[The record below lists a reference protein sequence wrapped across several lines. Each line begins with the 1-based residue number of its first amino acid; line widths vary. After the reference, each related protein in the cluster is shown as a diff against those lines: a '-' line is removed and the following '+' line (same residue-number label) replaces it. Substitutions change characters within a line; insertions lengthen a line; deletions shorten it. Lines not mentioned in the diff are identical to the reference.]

1 MSEFISVCDLLVGKH
16 RDKCPGIKE
25 LATAVE
31 NEGTKLFF
39 FDRFDRYAKVVEP
52 EHREEILEAIARFH
66 EEIIAC
72 DPNDLAGRLNHFE
85 FHFEENVTH
94 IYGWGGELP
103 DFEAIYAAWKTEKGS
118 DMENDPEPSSK
129 FRKNNGVWNVLLG
142 GVMHI
147 ISTLPKVHSKE
158 LGRNQTVKEIINDI
172 ISDGK
177 RSHQTAKVVRLLEI
191 QGVKIT
197 GKTLITIL
205 RKVPKRLLQTFP

>member
-31 NEGTKLFF
+31 NEETELFF
-39 FDRFDRYAKVVEP
+39 FDRFGRYGKVDKP

-66 EEIIAC
+66 EEVSAC
-72 DPNDLAGRLNHFE
+72 DPNDLEGRLNHFE
-85 FHFEENVTH
+85 SHFEENVTH
-94 IYGWGGELP
+94 IYGWGVELP

-118 DMENDPEPSSK
+118 GMEDDPELPSK
-129 FRKNNGVWNVLLG
+129 LRNNDGVWDVLLG

-158 LGRNQTVKEIINDI
+158 LGRNQTVKEIIDDI
-172 ISDGK
+172 ISDNK
-177 RSHQTAKVVRLLEI
+177 RSRQTAKLVCLLEI